1 MSTRSVPLT
10 NQLKQL
16 ADKVVNEN
24 QECAVP
30 REETV
35 SGFSLVWDVTDST
48 KKGCVTHIENLTQ
61 DRLYSVL
68 TTTRT
73 RMKSKNLCGSQAASA
88 CCLTCP

>member
-35 SGFSLVWDVTDST
+35 SGFSLV
-48 KKGCVTHIENLTQ
+48 
-61 DRLYSVL
+61 
-68 TTTRT
+68 
-73 RMKSKNLCGSQAASA
+73 
-88 CCLTCP
+88 